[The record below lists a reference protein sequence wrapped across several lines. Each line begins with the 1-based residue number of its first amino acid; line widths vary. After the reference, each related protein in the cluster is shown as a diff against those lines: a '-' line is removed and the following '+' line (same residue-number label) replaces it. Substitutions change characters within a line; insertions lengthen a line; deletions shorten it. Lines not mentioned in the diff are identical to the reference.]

1 MITLIIDIQFLNEW
15 MNEWKVSKKCFK
27 NRKWEN
33 WMEIEVFSSS
43 SSSSSILICVVF
55 SCGLNFF

>member
-15 MNEWKVSKKCFK
+15 KVSKKCFK
-27 NRKWEN
+27 KRKWEN
-33 WMEIEVFSSS
+33 WMEIEVFSS